1 MTPEKKTRQKAL
13 DFTVEFT
20 DSEFAAYEKFL
31 KGAAPPYTVTPY
43 DRDIDNFLRLSRTLD
58 RLSLED
64 SAKDDASRLRFHF
77 LELISEASKYIRAK
91 TFQLLLEREK
101 QKTKED

>member
-1 MTPEKKTRQKAL
+1 MTTEKKTRQKAL

-20 DSEFAAYEKFL
+20 DAEFAAYEKFL
-31 KGAAPPYTVTPY
+31 KGSVAPHDVRPY
-43 DRDIDNFLRLSRTLD
+43 DGDVDNFLRLSKTLD

-77 LELISEASKYIRAK
+77 LELISETSKYIRAK
-91 TFQLLLEREK
+91 TFKMLLERDPAEK
-101 QKTKED
+101 KIN